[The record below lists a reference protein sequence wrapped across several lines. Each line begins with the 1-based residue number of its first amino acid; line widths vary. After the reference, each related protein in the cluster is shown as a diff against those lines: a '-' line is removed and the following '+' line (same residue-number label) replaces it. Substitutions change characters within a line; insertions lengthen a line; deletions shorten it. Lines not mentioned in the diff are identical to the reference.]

1 MPRQSS
7 PPVIE
12 KSRCNTSTRELSLLG
27 CADLDQHFLSL
38 CTLFELKAFRLC
50 SKICED
56 ISKKETAHRVLC
68 LLRPFI
74 GDKAQCDKFLGFL
87 EVSESI
93 VMGSVALQ
101 VLMPSISTSNT
112 LELAIPGQY
121 ALWWISKLRKFG
133 WSLDNDQEDII
144 EVVPGDPNVLSQ
156 VLMSKEV
163 CPVLYMLLLDAD
175 ALRICRMCC

>member
-1 MPRQSS
+1 
-7 PPVIE
+7 
-12 KSRCNTSTRELSLLG
+12 
-27 CADLDQHFLSL
+27 
-38 CTLFELKAFRLC
+38 
-50 SKICED
+50 
-56 ISKKETAHRVLC
+56 
-68 LLRPFI
+68 
-74 GDKAQCDKFLGFL
+74 
-87 EVSESI
+87 
-93 VMGSVALQ
+93 MGSVALQ

-144 EVVPGDPNVLSQ
+144 EAVPGDPNVLSQ